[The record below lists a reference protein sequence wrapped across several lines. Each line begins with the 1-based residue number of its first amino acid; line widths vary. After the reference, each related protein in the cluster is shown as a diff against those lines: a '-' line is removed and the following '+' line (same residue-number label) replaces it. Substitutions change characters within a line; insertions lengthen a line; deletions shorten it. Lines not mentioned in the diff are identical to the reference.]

1 MELPGELV
9 SGVWKAQV
17 LSEVFE
23 GSSYHRISLRHE
35 SAEYSSLEAHLQ
47 MEDQDQLSVS
57 ILNPLKNRIK
67 SFIDQAVL
75 CDDEIFDELEG
86 KEQVMGG
93 AFLGC
98 ISLVWFDGFTSSSDA
113 VNSSSDV
120 SAGLLKLCVPPSG
133 MSSPQELCKIVESKG
148 SNATEE
154 TIRGVVFRTELE
166 FDDDYSVLV
175 SHTGFEIDAVDGM
188 QYYR

>member
-1 MELPGELV
+1 MELPGELK

-17 LSEVFE
+17 VNDIFE

-47 MEDQDQLSVS
+47 LEDQDQQLSVVS
-57 ILNPLKNRIK
+57 IMNPLKHRVR

-75 CDDEIFDELEG
+75 CDDEVFDEIEG

-93 AFLGC
+93 AYLGC

-113 VNSSSDV
+113 VNLSSDV
-120 SAGLLKLCVPPSG
+120 SADLLKHCVPPMQNSR
-133 MSSPQELCKIVESKG
+133 PQELFKIVQTDG
-148 SNATEE
+148 SEATDKS
-154 TIRGVVFRTELE
+154 IRGVVFRTKLE
-166 FDDDYSVLV
+166 FDNDYSVLV

-188 QYYR
+188 

>member
-1 MELPGELV
+1 MELPGELM

-17 LSEVFE
+17 LNDVFE
-23 GSSYHRISLRHE
+23 GSSYNRISLRHE

-47 MEDQDQLSVS
+47 VEDQDQLSVS
-57 ILNPLKNRIK
+57 ILNPNPLNHRVRF
-67 SFIDQAVL
+67 FIDQAVL
-75 CDDEIFDELEG
+75 CDNEIFDELDG

-98 ISLVWFDGFTSSSDA
+98 NSLVWFDGFTSSSDA
-113 VNSSSDV
+113 VNSSSEV

-133 MSSPQELCKIVESKG
+133 RSSPQELYNIVETKG
-148 SNATEE
+148 SKATKES
-154 TIRGVVFRTELE
+154 IRGVVFPTKLE

-175 SHTGFEIDAVDGM
+175 SRTGFEIDAVDGM
-188 QYYR
+188 